1 MSMTISI
8 NTPVELDFSA
18 GKMSEEEFITFC
30 AANPELQIEQD
41 QYQNVIVMP
50 PVYGESGYCE
60 KKATGK
66 LDLYEENFGGV
77 SFGPSSGFRLPN
89 GATRCADACW
99 VSDERWNTL
108 TDEEKKKFFPVVPDF
123 VIEVRS
129 ETDRLK
135 TLKAKI
141 QEWMENG
148 TRLGWLIDPKT
159 KKIHIYREDESVEIV
174 EGFNKVLSGEDVV
187 PGFEFDL
194 KRLKMP

>member
-18 GKMSEEEFITFC
+18 GKMTEEEFITFC

-99 VSDERWNTL
+99 VSDERWSTL
-108 TDEEKKKFFPVVPDF
+108 TEKQKKKFFPVVPDF

-135 TLKAKI
+135 TLKAKM

-159 KKIHIYREDESVEIV
+159 KKTHIYREDDSVEIV
-174 EGFNKVLSGEDVV
+174 EGFDKILSGEDIV
-187 PGFEFDL
+187 PGFKFNL

>member
-18 GKMSEEEFITFC
+18 GKMTEEEFITFC

-50 PVYGESGYCE
+50 PTYGESGYCE
-60 KKATGK
+60 KKATSK
-66 LDLYEENFGGV
+66 LDDYEEKFNGV
-77 SFGPSSGFRLPN
+77 SFGPNSPFRLPN

-99 VSDERWNTL
+99 VSDERWNRL
-108 TDEEKKKFFPVVPDF
+108 TDNEKKKFFPVVPDF

-129 ETDRLK
+129 DTDRLK
-135 TLKAKI
+135 TVKAKM

-159 KKIHIYREDESVEIV
+159 KKTHIYREDDSVEIV
-174 EGFNKVLSGEDVV
+174 EGFDKVLSGEDIA
-187 PGFEFDL
+187 PGFKFDL